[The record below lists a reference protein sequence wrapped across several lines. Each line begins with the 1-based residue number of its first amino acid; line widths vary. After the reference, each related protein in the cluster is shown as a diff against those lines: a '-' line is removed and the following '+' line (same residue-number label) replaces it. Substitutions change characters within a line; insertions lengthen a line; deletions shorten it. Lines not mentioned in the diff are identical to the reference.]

1 MNLSKVFLAISCIIL
16 LCTSQAFAQGA
27 HSCPSDQLN
36 DSLLIHDTQFSR
48 SFFYMEQ
55 RLAEVQALPA
65 EERSN
70 VLYTLPVVVHVI
82 HEGEP
87 YGTSSNI
94 TDEQVISAI
103 DALNEDFRRMLGT
116 NGYGNGADVEIEF
129 CLAQR
134 DPNGQPSTGIVRV
147 NGSSVPLYADQ
158 GIESSGGGGAVEES
172 VKALSTWPRTSYIN
186 IWVVNE
192 IDDNNAGN
200 GVQGYA
206 YFPINNPIDGI
217 VILHNAFG
225 TVGNLKTNTNM
236 NRTLTHEIG
245 HYLGLY
251 HTFHDTSACGP
262 ETNCSTAGDR
272 ICDTPVTIQNSS
284 CTSPACSGTQ
294 QVQNYMDYT
303 PQTCQDMFS
312 EGQKL
317 RMRTTLETQRTTML
331 SSMGCMPVF
340 TRDAGITYVQNPT
353 GTICAGSVLPQVTLA
368 NFGSATLTSVTINY
382 NIDGVGSTT
391 QSWTGSLVS
400 GAQTT
405 ITLNAINPSAGAHTL
420 YVWTTNPNAQSD
432 QNTSNDQATGAFT
445 VSSGAAAQLVVTLDY
460 FGGETTWNITD
471 ASNVALVSG
480 GPYQNNAQGTQ
491 ITEAVCLSPG
501 CYTLN
506 FFDAYGDGQGFTSGN
521 YVLRNSNNVVLAS
534 ATGNWGDVSSNNFC
548 LEGTPPPTGTA
559 PVASFTVQDNTICK
573 NVQIDF
579 TSTSTNTPTSY
590 SWTFAG
596 GTPATSTVQNPQN
609 ITWATPG
616 YYNVTL
622 TASNAYGS
630 NTYVCSN
637 CITVYADPT
646 SALTGTNPSCNGGS
660 NGNITNVV
668 SGASP
673 FNYAWSNGA
682 TTQNISNVPAGAYS
696 VTVTSAQ
703 GCSIQQSATLNS
715 PAAMNITGS
724 TTNPSCSG
732 ANTGSITA
740 TATGGT
746 GSKTYAWNNGATG
759 ATASS
764 LAAGTYTVTAT
775 DANGCTKTQS
785 FTLTAAGTMSVTGT
799 VTNPLCNIGNTG
811 SITATAAG
819 GTGNKTYAWSNGA
832 TGATA
837 NNLAAGTYT
846 VTATDAAGC
855 TATQSFTLA
864 APSVMTISGTTTN
877 PLCNTGNTGSITV
890 STTGG
895 TGSKT
900 YTWSNGATGATA
912 SNLAA
917 GNYTVTATDA
927 NGCTKT
933 QSFTLN
939 APGTMTISGTTTNPL
954 CNTGNTG
961 SITVSATGGTG
972 SKTYTWSNGAIGA
985 TAGNLAAGS
994 YTVTATDA
1002 NGCTKTQSFT
1012 LTAPGALQSGLVD
1025 NDIPCSAQFGSA
1037 QVTPSGG
1044 TAPYSVV
1051 WSTSA
1056 TGNSV
1061 SNLSA
1066 GSYSV
1071 IVTDANGCSVSNN
1084 YVITQT
1090 ASLNVNI
1097 NAANVSCFGGNNG
1110 SAIAAATG
1118 GNNVYSYVW
1127 SNGATTA
1134 SINSLQ
1140 PGQYSVIVTDG
1151 SGCQGS
1157 DDITISQP
1165 QELALALFKQDI
1177 SCFGLNDGTANV
1189 TATGGV
1195 SPYDYEWNNGGTAS
1209 NISNCNEGTY
1219 SVLVTD
1225 SNGCTEQASVV
1236 VVEPSLMVANTV
1248 ILDGESCF
1256 GNDGSAVVN
1265 VMGGSPGYFI
1275 VWNDGTIS
1283 QTLSQAAAGDYFVSI
1298 TDVNGCALTANVT
1311 IPFDCKTSVPT
1322 TQLIDTDCGA
1332 VNLPLNGFITCEQ
1345 VPNASM
1351 FMWRF
1356 LSTSGVVIS
1365 DEYSLGNSFMISQI
1379 PGVTQG
1385 MHYKVAIKAL
1395 VNNVYG
1401 AFGAL
1406 CDFGLAGNEP
1416 ASTTSLSDEDCD
1428 AVIVE
1433 WGQTLEATVVPGA
1446 MTYQWHITGNNYDW
1460 TTYTDANVLTIS
1472 ENMSL
1477 QPNEVY
1483 SVQIRCA
1490 MGQGVFTE
1498 WGAICQFT
1506 MGIATGI
1513 DDSAIP
1519 EYLLIYPNPNGG
1531 ENIFFDFSNLPEG
1544 SIVQDLT
1551 IYGTNGNLVEKF
1563 NTTLNPESQKIIEY
1577 RFAQKLAAGM
1587 YVMHYKLNDK
1597 EAEIKLIVR

>member
-1 MNLSKVFLAISCIIL
+1 MKLRKVLLSLSSIIIL
-16 LCTSQAFAQGA
+16 CSSQAIAQGT
-27 HSCPSDQLN
+27 HSCPSDHMN
-36 DSLLIHDTQFSR
+36 DSLLIHDIQFSR

-55 RLAEVQALPA
+55 RLAEVQAMPA

-87 YGTSSNI
+87 YGTASNI
-94 TDEQVISAI
+94 SDEQVISAI
-103 DALNEDFRRMLGT
+103 EALNEDFRRMAGT
-116 NGYGNGADVEIEF
+116 NGDGTGVDVEIEF

-134 DPNGQPSTGIVRV
+134 DPNGQPTTGIVRV

-172 VKALSTWPRTSYIN
+172 VKALSTWPRASYVN

-192 IDDNNAGN
+192 IENNDAGN

-225 TVGNLKTNTNM
+225 TVGTLKTNTNM
-236 NRTLTHEIG
+236 NRTLSHEIG

-251 HTFHDTSACGP
+251 HTFHDTSVCGT
-262 ETNCSTAGDR
+262 ESNCSTAGDR
-272 ICDTPVTIQNSS
+272 ICDTPATIQNPS

-303 PQTCQDMFS
+303 PQTCQDMFT

-317 RMRTTLETQRTTML
+317 RMRTTLETQRATMIT
-331 SSMGCMPVF
+331 SMGCMPVF
-340 TRDAGITYVQNPT
+340 ARDAGITYVQNPT
-353 GTICAGSVLPQVTLA
+353 GTICAGSVQPQVTLA
-368 NFGSATLTSVTINY
+368 NFGSNTLTSVTINY
-382 NIDGVGSTT
+382 NIDGVGSST
-391 QSWTGSLVS
+391 QAWTGSLVS

-405 ITLNAINPSAGAHTL
+405 ITLNAINPAAGAHTL
-420 YVWTTNPNAQSD
+420 YAWTSNPNGQSD
-432 QNTSNDQATGAFT
+432 QNSSNNQATGAFT
-445 VSSGAAAQLVVTLDY
+445 VSSGAAAQLIVTLDY

-471 ASNVALVSG
+471 AGNVALVSG

-491 ITEAVCLSPG
+491 ITEAICLSPG

-521 YVLRNSNNVVLAS
+521 YVLKNSNNVVLAS

-596 GTPATSTVQNPQN
+596 GTPATSAVQNPQN
-609 ITWATPG
+609 ITWSTPG

-622 TASNAYGS
+622 TATNAYGS

-637 CITVYADPT
+637 CITVYAVPT
-646 SALTGTNPSCNGGS
+646 SSLTGTNPTCSGGS

-673 FNYAWSNGA
+673 FTYAWSNGS
-682 TTQNISNVPAGAYS
+682 TTQNITNVAAGAYS

-703 GCSIQQSATLNS
+703 GCTDQQSTTLTS
-715 PAAMNITGS
+715 PAAITITGV
-724 TTNPSCSG
+724 TTNPTCNG
-732 ANTGSITA
+732 VNTGSITA
-740 TATGGT
+740 TAT
-746 GSKTYAWNNGATG
+746 
-759 ATASS
+759 
-764 LAAGTYTVTAT
+764 
-775 DANGCTKTQS
+775 
-785 FTLTAAGTMSVTGT
+785 
-799 VTNPLCNIGNTG
+799 
-811 SITATAAG
+811 G

-832 TGATA
+832 TGATVS
-837 NNLAAGTYT
+837 NLSAGTYT
-846 VTATDAAGC
+846 ATATDANGC
-855 TATQSFTLA
+855 NASQTFTLT
-864 APSVMTISGTTTN
+864 APSAMTITGTTVN
-877 PLCNTGNTGSITV
+877 PLCNTGNTGSL
-890 STTGG
+890 
-895 TGSKT
+895 
-900 YTWSNGATGATA
+900 TA
-912 SNLAA
+912 
-917 GNYTVTATDA
+917 
-927 NGCTKT
+927 
-933 QSFTLN
+933 
-939 APGTMTISGTTTNPL
+939 
-954 CNTGNTG
+954 
-961 SITVSATGGTG
+961 SATGGTG
-972 SKTYTWSNGAIGA
+972 NKTYSWSNGSIGA
-985 TAGNLAAGS
+985 TANNLGAGS

-1012 LTAPGALQSGLVD
+1012 LTAPSAMTITGTTVNPLCNTGNTGSITVSATGGTGNKTYSWSNGATGATASNLAAGTYTVTVTDANGCIKTQSFTLTAPSALQAGLVD
-1025 NDIPCSAQFGSA
+1025 NDIPCSAQYGSA
-1037 QVTPSGG
+1037 MVTPNGG

-1051 WSTSA
+1051 WSSGA

-1061 SNLSA
+1061 SNLVA
-1066 GSYSV
+1066 GNYSV
-1071 IVTDANGCSVSNN
+1071 IVTDAHGCSVSNN
-1084 YVITQT
+1084 FVITQT
-1090 ASLNVNI
+1090 ASLNVTI
-1097 NAANVSCFGGNNG
+1097 NAANSSCFGGNNG
-1110 SAIAAATG
+1110 SAIAAASG
-1118 GNNVYSYVW
+1118 GNNVFSYMW

-1134 SINSLQ
+1134 AINSLQ
-1140 PGQYSVIVTDG
+1140 TGQYSVIVTDG
-1151 SGCQGS
+1151 NGCQGT
-1157 DDITISQP
+1157 DEITITQP
-1165 QELALALFKQDI
+1165 EELTLAIFKQDI
-1177 SCFGLNDGTANV
+1177 TCFGLNDGTASV

-1195 SPYDYEWNNGGTAS
+1195 APYEYSWNNGGTAS
-1209 NISNCNEGTY
+1209 GITNLNEGSY
-1219 SVLVTD
+1219 SASVSD
-1225 SNGCTEQASVV
+1225 SNGCTAQASVV
-1236 VVEPSLMVANTV
+1236 VLEPSLMVASTV
-1248 ILDGESCF
+1248 VLDGESCL

-1275 VWNDGTIS
+1275 IWNDGTIS

-1311 IPFDCKTSVPT
+1311 IPFDCKTGVPT

-1332 VNLPLNGFITCEQ
+1332 SNLPLNAFITCEE
-1345 VPNASM
+1345 VPNAAM
-1351 FMWRF
+1351 YMWRF
-1356 LSTSGVVIS
+1356 LSVSGIIIS
-1365 DEYSLGNSFMISQI
+1365 DEYSLGNSFMINQI

-1401 AFGAL
+1401 PLGTL
-1406 CDFGLAGNEP
+1406 CDFGIAGDLP
-1416 ASTTSLSDEDCD
+1416 ASTTSLSDEDCN

-1433 WGQTLEATVVPGA
+1433 WGQTLEANVVQGA

-1460 TTYTDANVLTIS
+1460 TTYTDANVLTIT

-1477 QPNEVY
+1477 LPNEVY

-1490 MGQGVFTE
+1490 MGQGVYTE
-1498 WGAICQFT
+1498 WGATCQFT
-1506 MGIATGI
+1506 MGVAAGI
-1513 DDSAIP
+1513 EDGAYP

-1587 YVMHYKLNDK
+1587 YLMHYKLNDQ